1 MANLDL
7 GEIRGQLDEID
18 SNIAADLEKR
28 MELCKKVAE
37 YKISVGKQVLDK
49 EREEHKLCAVEALAE
64 NDFMRQCNRDL
75 FSQIMAMSRRLQ
87 YGCIGA
93 QNKSEDMYGFEK
105 VDEIPRDN
113 IKVVYQGVE
122 GAYSQAAMWQYFGE
136 EVDSYNVELWRDA
149 MEDVKNKKADY
160 GVFPIENS
168 TAGSVSDINDLLI
181 EYDNYIVGEVELKIS
196 HALLGLEA
204 SSLSDIKKI
213 YSHPQALMQSQSFLN
228 SNRDWQQISVKN
240 TAGAAK
246 KVLDDNDVS
255 QAAVASKY
263 AAKVYGLKVLQE
275 GITDTD
281 VNSTRFI
288 VVSKKKIYEK
298 SANKISICFTLPNKS
313 GSLYNTLGDFVYN
326 HLNMTKIE
334 SRPIKNQKWAYNF
347 FVDFEGSLDDL
358 KVKNALYAIEQE
370 ASSFKLLGNY

>member
-1 MANLDL
+1 
-7 GEIRGQLDEID
+7 
-18 SNIAADLEKR
+18 
-28 MELCKKVAE
+28 
-37 YKISVGKQVLDK
+37 
-49 EREEHKLCAVEALAE
+49 
-64 NDFMRQCNRDL
+64 
-75 FSQIMAMSRRLQ
+75 
-87 YGCIGA
+87 
-93 QNKSEDMYGFEK
+93 
-105 VDEIPRDN
+105 
-113 IKVVYQGVE
+113 
-122 GAYSQAAMWQYFGE
+122 
-136 EVDSYNVELWRDA
+136 
-149 MEDVKNKKADY
+149 
-160 GVFPIENS
+160 
-168 TAGSVSDINDLLI
+168 
-181 EYDNYIVGEVELKIS
+181 
-196 HALLGLEA
+196 
-204 SSLSDIKKI
+204 
-213 YSHPQALMQSQSFLN
+213 MQSQSFLN